1 MNVANEMTVGLRF
14 IKMSKQEKRNSNYRM
29 EIYLLAE
36 SRNAN
41 VERRPERVSSLLFF
55 PEKEGEI

>member
-14 IKMSKQEKRNSNYRM
+14 IKMSKQEKRNSNYRK

-41 VERRPERVSSLLFF
+41 VERRPERVSSLF